1 MKFPEE
7 DRSVEFRQD
16 TKLYSK
22 SWVRNFLCL
31 AMLVAIPYM
40 AGFSQTKQNGSGNQ
54 THDYSGIPQANTV
67 AHPTADFNRLAEL
80 RKVELIEKLSKSVR
94 NRMMAMGN
102 N

>member
-54 THDYSGIPQANTV
+54 TA
-67 AHPTADFNRLAEL
+67 
-80 RKVELIEKLSKSVR
+80 
-94 NRMMAMGN
+94 
-102 N
+102 

>member
-54 THDYSGIPQANTV
+54 THDYSGIPPADPA
-67 AHPTADFNRLAEL
+67 AHPAADSTGWPSCARW
-80 RKVELIEKLSKSVR
+80 
-94 NRMMAMGN
+94 G
-102 N
+102 